1 MPYVPIIDI
10 SRDPGV
16 VGAELDEICR
26 TVGFF
31 QIIGHGIDNGV
42 ADRAWTAATRFFDL
56 PLDDKLSVVR
66 PTADYPYGYIPVA
79 GESLSQ
85 SMTDSAPPD
94 LKEVF
99 NIGPVTAPRHE
110 MTDPDEASVYAPN
123 LWPAPLPELKEA
135 WTAYYVAMRDLGN
148 RLMSLFALG
157 LGLPADF
164 FAAKIDQCPNAL
176 RAINYPARDIAALPG
191 QLRAGAHTDYGT
203 LTILRQDTVGG
214 LEVLDA
220 SGNWVGVAS
229 VPGAFVINIGDLMA
243 RWTNDRWHS
252 TLHRV
257 VDPPAVVSRV
267 DDPPYPPAVVSRVDT
282 VPPGDTPDPDGPYPR
297 GEEASRARR
306 QSMPYFQ
313 NSNWSAEISCLP
325 TCLAPGELPRYEPV
339 LAGPHLMSK
348 FRKSVKL

>member
-1 MPYVPIIDI
+1 VAGETVPYVPITDI

-16 VGAELDEICR
+16 VSAELDEVCR

-31 QIIGHGIDNGV
+31 QITGHGIDDGV
-42 ADRAWTAATRFFDL
+42 ADRAWDAATRFFDL
-56 PLDDKLSVVR
+56 PLDDKLSVER
-66 PTADYPYGYIPVA
+66 PTPDYAYGYIPVA

-85 SMTDSAPPD
+85 SMTGVAPAD

-99 NIGPVTAPRHE
+99 NAGPGTAPLHE
-110 MTDPDEASVYAPN
+110 MTDPDAASVYAPN
-123 LWPAPLPELKEA
+123 LWPAALPEMKEA
-135 WTAYYVAMRDLGN
+135 WTAYWTAQRDLGD
-148 RLMSLFALG
+148 RLMSLFARG
-157 LGLPADF
+157 LGLAPDF
-164 FAAKIDQCPNAL
+164 FADKIDQCPNAL
-176 RAINYPARDIAALPG
+176 RAINYPARDTAPLPG

-220 SGNWVGVAS
+220 NGNWAAVAP

-243 RWTNDRWHS
+243 RWTNDRWSS

-257 VDPPAVVSRV
+257 VDPP
-267 DDPPYPPAVVSRVDT
+267 D
-282 VPPGDTPDPDGPYPR
+282 
-297 GEEASRARR
+297 EEASRARR

-313 NSNWSAEISCLP
+313 NANWSAEITCLP
-325 TCLAPGELPRYEPV
+325 TCLAPGESPRYEPV
-339 LAGPHLMSK
+339 LAGPHLIGK